1 MKMEEDL
8 IAADEV
14 ESKGGGLVEDSRGG
28 RGDVLDTAQINVIED
43 DLDEAEFKSKV
54 PSRGML

>member
-28 RGDVLDTAQINVIED
+28 RGDVLDAAQINVIED

-54 PSRGML
+54 PLRGML